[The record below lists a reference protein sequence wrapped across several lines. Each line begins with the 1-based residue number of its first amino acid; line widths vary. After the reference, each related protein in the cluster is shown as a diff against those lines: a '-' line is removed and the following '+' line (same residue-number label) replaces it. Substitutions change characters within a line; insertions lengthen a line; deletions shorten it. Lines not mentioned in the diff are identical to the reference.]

1 MSTNLSSIPWSG
13 TFPVTSPASQNTTP
27 VAFND
32 DPIALRSAGDNFH
45 ILGYANP
52 WKWTETE
59 VTGLEV
65 AKQLPDVDYWVFNH
79 NLVFATGPAR
89 APRPFVILKNDGK
102 VGVGTMEPQ
111 ALLDVAGRTQS
122 RRLTLTHLRTVE
134 EARYEDPNRSFS
146 TAALVIDT
154 ISGEVFY
161 DYGYSHF
168 YLRNRVTED
177 QDATGGSPTAPVAG
191 SGATGGTS
199 VPTPPQ
205 PTGATVL
212 ASAGTAG
219 QADEPEADADE
230 GPRKP
235 GGLAADRVIDT
246 LGS

>member
-1 MSTNLSSIPWSG
+1 MSTNLSSVPWTG

-59 VTGLEV
+59 ATGLEV

-89 APRPFVILKNDGK
+89 APKPFVILKNDGK

-122 RRLTLTHLRTVE
+122 RRLTLTSLRTVD

-146 TAALVIDT
+146 VAGLVIDT

-161 DYGYSHF
+161 DYGYYNP
-168 YLRNRVTED
+168 YLKARVADD
-177 QDATGGSPTAPVAG
+177 QDATGGTPTTPAAPGGTVTAPSTG
-191 SGATGGTS
+191 SAD
-199 VPTPPQ
+199 
-205 PTGATVL
+205 TV
-212 ASAGTAG
+212 G
-219 QADEPEADADE
+219 
-230 GPRKP
+230 KP
-235 GGLAADRVIDT
+235 
-246 LGS
+246 